1 MCSSILCQGYWSVGL
16 VHTLS
21 CQAPPKNIRPKLD
34 SALALALALAIAIAI
49 AIAVALR
56 CIFGATSVSSR
67 THTCHLPL
75 AATHPFY
82 ATVVVRRQSAKI
94 LGVATA
100 RGRER
105 ERGRGRVRVR
115 RAGRR
120 RTKDEGRAKPI
131 PMLSSRRAKTQR
143 RSKGMRCR

>member
-1 MCSSILCQGYWSVGL
+1 MCSSILCQGYWSMGL

-21 CQAPPKNIRPKLD
+21 CQAPPKNIRPKLE
-34 SALALALALAIAIAI
+34 SALALALTIAIAI

-105 ERGRGRVRVR
+105 GRGRVRVR

>member
-21 CQAPPKNIRPKLD
+21 CQAPPKNIRPKLE
-34 SALALALALAIAIAI
+34 SALALALTIAIAI

-105 ERGRGRVRVR
+105 GRGRVRVR

>member
-21 CQAPPKNIRPKLD
+21 CQAPPKNIRPKLE
-34 SALALALALAIAIAI
+34 SALALTIAIAI

-105 ERGRGRVRVR
+105 GRGRVRVR

>member
-1 MCSSILCQGYWSVGL
+1 MCSSILSQEYWSVGL

-21 CQAPPKNIRPKLD
+21 CQAPPKNIRPKLE
-34 SALALALALAIAIAI
+34 SALALALTIAIAI

-56 CIFGATSVSSR
+56 CIFGTTSVSSR

-100 RGRER
+100 RGR